1 MSRKKCP
8 LDENSLGGRLRSF
21 REAQKYNIIEFSN
34 LLGISHGSLSDIENN
49 NAKPSFIP
57 INALIRNTD
66 INIYWLFTGKGE
78 PTRNSIS
85 EPQEPAL
92 KDPKIKEYIAAA
104 LRIFK
109 SGNSFAANSMENC
122 IKYLDRTVMTEKRL
136 DDLEDEIRLIKDET
150 RQNKKGKTI

>member
-21 REAQKYNIIEFSN
+21 REARKKNIIEFSA

-49 NAKPSFIP
+49 NTKPSFIP
-57 INALIRNTD
+57 TNALVQNTD

-92 KDPKIKEYIAAA
+92 KDPKIKEYMAVV
-104 LRIFK
+104 LKIFQ
-109 SGNSFAANSMENC
+109 SGNSFAINSMENC
-122 IKYLDRTVMTEKRL
+122 LKYLDRTVKTEKRL
-136 DDLEDEIRLIKDET
+136 DDLEDEIRLLKGET